1 MLKVGGIWVSP
12 IEVENC
18 IREHPSVLEVAV
30 VGKEDEQGLVKPMAY
45 VVLREGYEPSPE
57 LEDEIKKMGSQPTCQ
72 TQIPTLGRVRKRVAK
87 ERKGK
92 DPEIQ
97 ASLGKQVDMS
107 LQTFTFPSF
116 SSFSVCTCRMF
127 PSISSPFSSFCHLF
141 PFEPPH
147 EKICLSTLNCR
158 LLSINKKAQSSSCF

>member
-57 LEDEIKKMGSQPTCQ
+57 LEDEIKKWV
-72 TQIPTLGRVRKRVAK
+72 LNRLAK
-87 ERKGK
+87 YKYPRWVEFVKELPKSATGK
-92 DPEIQ
+92 IQ
-97 ASLGKQVDMS
+97 RFKL
-107 LQTFTFPSF
+107 
-116 SSFSVCTCRMF
+116 R
-127 PSISSPFSSFCHLF
+127 
-141 PFEPPH
+141 
-147 EKICLSTLNCR
+147 
-158 LLSINKKAQSSSCF
+158 

>member
-57 LEDEIKKMGSQPTCQ
+57 QLEDEIKKNG
-72 TQIPTLGRVRKRVAK
+72 
-87 ERKGK
+87 
-92 DPEIQ
+92 
-97 ASLGKQVDMS
+97 
-107 LQTFTFPSF
+107 F
-116 SSFSVCTCRMF
+116 STDL
-127 PSISSPFSSFCHLF
+127 PNTNTH
-141 PFEPPH
+141 
-147 EKICLSTLNCR
+147 
-158 LLSINKKAQSSSCF
+158 AG